1 MPWSWVR
8 APLEPL
14 IFVGTDPDFPTGTK
28 ERDICL
34 VERKGGLPGDS
45 SGPIQ
50 HPAWIPTGVVSS
62 PDAELSYLIS

>member
-1 MPWSWVR
+1 
-8 APLEPL
+8 
-14 IFVGTDPDFPTGTK
+14 
-28 ERDICL
+28 
-34 VERKGGLPGDS
+34 LPGDS